1 VNKKENVMNST
12 NSQRSLS
19 LMLPARQPSPRA
31 TFDAVVEHIRRFYDA
46 PDCVL
51 TLLGLYVMV
60 THVTDA
66 FDAVPYLQVV
76 GEPATGKTRLGELVE
91 LLAYEARL
99 VARMSV
105 PAVYRFIEEMKGTLI
120 IDEQGASRPE
130 MRNILNAGYKRSG
143 KVMIV
148 GAKGHLLDIPCFGP
162 KVLIA
167 NHPELNEALASR
179 LITIVSQTA
188 TRPLE
193 RFLLGPA
200 ERNFAPVVS
209 MLRAFADNHRDEV
222 AAQYNT
228 LPPVDDLSDRDFDLG
243 APLLAIANVVDRSP
257 GTPIRP
263 LIEAHLIELAERRK
277 DKRNSESESVLL
289 ARLIIEYTSVPRYD
303 ARKNPPAGEGLYL
316 ASELCD
322 YVNKTGLLVKRF
334 RSTKVLAE
342 RLSILGLIKS
352 RHVLDVDPACAPS
365 MSGRLRI
372 PENTK
377 RPRIQRVVY
386 AFDMERARSLAGEVA
401 HA

>member
-1 VNKKENVMNST
+1 MNST

-31 TFDAVVEHIRRFYDA
+31 IFDSVVEHIRRFYDA

-51 TLLGLYVMV
+51 TLLGLFVMV
-60 THVTDA
+60 THVSDV

-76 GEPATGKTRLGELVE
+76 GEPATGKTRLGELLE

-105 PAVYRFIEEMKGTLI
+105 PAVYRFIQIVKGTLI
-120 IDEQGASRPE
+120 IDEQGAAKRE
-130 MRNILNAGYKRSG
+130 MRDVLNAGYKKRG
-143 KVMIV
+143 RVMII
-148 GAKGHLLDIPCFGP
+148 GPKGDLLEIPCYGP

-167 NHPELNEALASR
+167 NDPELNEALASR

-209 MLRAFADNHRDEV
+209 MLRAFANNHRDEV
-222 AAQYNT
+222 AAQYNA
-228 LPPVDDLSDRDFDLG
+228 LPPVDDLSDRDFDIG
-243 APLLAIANVVDRSP
+243 APLLAIANVVDTAP

-263 LIEAHLIELAERRK
+263 LIEAHLIELARRRK
-277 DKRNSESESVLL
+277 DKCSSESESVVL
-289 ARLIIEYTSVPRYD
+289 ARLIIEYTSVPSHD
-303 ARKNPPAGEGLYL
+303 ARKNPPAGDGLYL
-316 ASELCD
+316 ASELCA
-322 YVNKTGLLVKRF
+322 YVNRARLLAKLF
-334 RSTKVLAE
+334 SSPKILAE
-342 RLSILGLIKS
+342 RLNILGLIKS
-352 RHVLDVDPACAPS
+352 RRVVDVDPECAPS

-386 AFDMERARSLAGEVA
+386 AFDLERARSLAGEVA
-401 HA
+401 HV